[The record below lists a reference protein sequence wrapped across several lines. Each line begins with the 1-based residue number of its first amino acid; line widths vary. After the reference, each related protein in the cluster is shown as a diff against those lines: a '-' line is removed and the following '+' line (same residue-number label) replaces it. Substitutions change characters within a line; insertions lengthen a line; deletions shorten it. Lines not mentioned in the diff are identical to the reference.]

1 MIHVDLTGAA
11 PFFGAHTPDYAA
23 AEAAHRTLSEKT
35 GAGSDFLGWTELPRR
50 IRETELARI
59 LAAGKTIREKGDAL
73 VVVGIGG
80 SYLGA
85 RAAYE
90 LIGRR
95 EGGAELLFA
104 GNGLSAATLRDT
116 IEKLGDR
123 DFCVNVVSKSGT
135 TLEPANFVTLTD
147 DEGNDV
153 ELEYVDALEY
163 NGTTYMAF
171 FPVVEEDSEEEENEE
186 EYGLVILKS
195 QMENGEEFLVT
206 VDDEEE
212 IDKVYDL
219 FMEQILSDEE

>member
-1 MIHVDLTGAA
+1 MSEE
-11 PFFGAHTPDYAA
+11 FGP
-23 AEAAHRTLSEKT
+23 
-35 GAGSDFLGWTELPRR
+35 
-50 IRETELARI
+50 
-59 LAAGKTIREKGDAL
+59 
-73 VVVGIGG
+73 
-80 SYLGA
+80 
-85 RAAYE
+85 
-90 LIGRR
+90 
-95 EGGAELLFA
+95 
-104 GNGLSAATLRDT
+104 
-116 IEKLGDR
+116 
-123 DFCVNVVSKSGT
+123 
-135 TLEPANFVTLTD
+135 NFVTLTD